1 MDQLIDKIAFLLL
14 PNNFKQIF
22 PYCFWYWL
30 IITAIFY
37 WFIKNNG

>member
-14 PNNFKQIF
+14 PANFAKIM

-30 IITAIFY
+30 MITAIVIFL
-37 WFIKNNG
+37 FRKK

>member
-14 PNNFKQIF
+14 PANFAKIM

-30 IITAIFY
+30 MMTVVVI
-37 WFIKNNG
+37 WLLRKK